1 MKGLLAAVVVLG
13 FAIPTLSQGQAP
25 NIQMPEGAG
34 KAIVEAKCTICHDL
48 ERVARRDG
56 QTPEGWQMVLNNMVT
71 LGAQVTPDEV
81 KVVHQYLSSNF
92 PDTAPKP
99 VLVAGPVEVNIRE
112 WDVPTPGSR
121 PHDPLVARDGT
132 IWYAGINASILGHFD
147 PKTERFGEYKL
158 KAKTGPH
165 GLIDDAQGN
174 IWFTGQHGDYMG
186 KLDPKTGFVTEY
198 ELSHPDAAR
207 PHTPIVAPNGDVF
220 FTTSGNNMLGRI
232 NGKTGEMKMVKEGP
246 NPYGIQLNSQ
256 GIPFFT
262 LNGTNK
268 LGRLDPVTM
277 DVTEYELPHPDTRP
291 RRIAI
296 TSDDVLWYGDYARGY
311 LGSYNPKT
319 GQHKEWPTPSG
330 PPSKIYGITQV
341 DGIIWYNESGVRPNT
356 IVRFD
361 PQTEQFQSWVI
372 PSGGGVVRHMMPDKD
387 GNIWLAESGVNK
399 IGVVEVKGAA
409 QRSSLR

>member
-1 MKGLLAAVVVLG
+1 
-13 FAIPTLSQGQAP
+13 
-25 NIQMPEGAG
+25 MPEGAG
-34 KAIVEAKCTICHDL
+34 KAIVQAKCTVCHDL
-48 ERVARRDG
+48 ERVARHEG
-56 QTPEGWQMVLNNMVT
+56 NTPEGWQMTLSNMVT
-71 LGAQVTPDEV
+71 LGAQVSPDEV

-92 PDTAPKP
+92 PDRAPKP
-99 VLVAGPVEVNIRE
+99 KLIPGPVEVTIRE

-121 PHDPLVARDGT
+121 PHDPLVARDGSV
-132 IWYAGINASILGHFD
+132 WYAGINASILGHFD

-174 IWFTGQHGDYMG
+174 IWFTGQHGHYMG

-198 ELSHPDAAR
+198 KLSDPDAR
-207 PHTPIVAPNGDVF
+207 SPHTPIIAPNGDVF

-232 NGKTGEMKMVKEGP
+232 NGKTGEMKMIKQGP
-246 NPYGIQLNSQ
+246 NPYGIRINSK
-256 GIPFFT
+256 GIPFFS
-262 LNGTNK
+262 LYGTNK
-268 LGRLDPVTM
+268 LGSLDPQTM
-277 DVTEYELPHPDTRP
+277 KVTEYTLQPAGARP
-291 RRIAI
+291 RRLTI
-296 TSDDVLWYGDYARGY
+296 TPDDVVWYGDYARGY
-311 LGSYNPKT
+311 LGSYDPKT
-319 GQHKEWPTPSG
+319 GKFKEWPSPSG
-330 PPSKIYGITQV
+330 PDSLIYGITQV

-361 PQTEQFQSWVI
+361 PKTEAFQSWAI

-399 IGVVEVKGAA
+399 IGVVEVKGPT

>member
-1 MKGLLAAVVVLG
+1 MKGLLVGVIALAWA
-13 FAIPTLSQGQAP
+13 FPALSQNP
-25 NIQMPEGAG
+25 VQMPQGTG
-34 KAIVEAKCTICHDL
+34 KAIVEAKCTVCHDL

-56 QTPEGWQMVLNNMVT
+56 NTPEGWQMILNNMVT

-99 VLVAGPVEVNIRE
+99 VLVAGPIEVNIRE
-112 WDVPTPGSR
+112 WDVPTTGSR

-132 IWYAGINASILGHFD
+132 IWYAGINASVLGHFD

-174 IWFTGQHGDYMG
+174 IWFTGQHGHYMG
-186 KLDPKTGFVTEY
+186 MLDPKTGFVTEHK
-198 ELSHPDAAR
+198 LSHPDAR
-207 PHTPIVAPNGDVF
+207 SPHTPIIAPNGDVF
-220 FTTSGNNMLGRI
+220 FTTSGNNMLGKI
-232 NGKTGEMKMVKEGP
+232 DAKTGQMTMVKQGP
-246 NPYGIQLNSQ
+246 NPYGIRLNSK
-256 GIPFFT
+256 GIPFVT
-262 LNGTNK
+262 LYGANK
-268 LGRLDPVTM
+268 LASIDPQTM
-277 DVTEYELPHPDTRP
+277 KVTEYTLPPAGARP
-291 RRIAI
+291 RRLAI
-296 TSDDVLWYGDYARGY
+296 TPDDVVWYGDYARGY
-311 LGSYNPKT
+311 LGSYDPKT
-319 GQHKEWPTPSG
+319 AKFKEWPSPSG
-330 PPSKIYGITQV
+330 ERSLIYGITQV

-361 PQTEQFQSWVI
+361 PATEKFQSWAI

-399 IGVVEVKGAA
+399 IGVVEVKSGTN